1 MRVGVPFAKSD
12 MSGGVVKVVMVV
24 NKEILILKRER
35 VSANRKVELV
45 MKSVLNELR
54 DEVDVVRREGRF
66 RRGRFAHAFKV
77 SREKFLGVN
86 ERLNEVDLSVDEKI
100 MSFSNTMGFEKSKLS
115 HGGDLRLREYARIF
129 KMLNEEISEFKEL
142 IVLGG

>member
-1 MRVGVPFAKSD
+1 MRVGVPFAESD
-12 MSGGVVKVVMVV
+12 MSGGVVKVVKVV
-24 NKEILILKRER
+24 NKEILALKRER

-77 SREKFLGVN
+77 SREKFLRVKERVN
-86 ERLNEVDLSVDEKI
+86 ERGLRRDI
-100 MSFSNTMGFEKSKLS
+100 MKEKSKLIHDFDMFRS
-115 HGGDLRLREYARIF
+115 EFARLF